1 MKHGFLPTSPDRR
14 LEAVSG
20 RLTGVTG
27 GMQII
32 LPAQLRE
39 ACGAGAEPA
48 QFGRQGCR
56 CHSFGWCHVFN
67 GEAPPGGKIMRVFVT
82 GATGAL
88 RLTRPYPAEKRTL

>member
-1 MKHGFLPTSPDRR
+1 MVSCLRARIADSRR
-14 LEAVSG
+14 CPG

-32 LPAQLRE
+32 LRAQLRE

-48 QFGRQGCR
+48 QFGRVAGVTASGGATSSTVKR
-56 CHSFGWCHVFN
+56 H
-67 GEAPPGGKIMRVFVT
+67 AGGKIMRVFVT

-88 RLTRPYPAEKRTL
+88 RLTRPYLAEKRTL